1 MACAGGMDIAAK
13 CRRVT
18 SLRMLKVGRGSN
30 ATPLPLII
38 VGGAAVGV
46 EIVIDGDNML
56 DIVELRCATIESM

>member
-1 MACAGGMDIAAK
+1 MPQSYFTSYAK
-13 CRRVT
+13 
-18 SLRMLKVGRGSN
+18 GRPWLECD
-30 ATPLPLII
+30 ALPLII